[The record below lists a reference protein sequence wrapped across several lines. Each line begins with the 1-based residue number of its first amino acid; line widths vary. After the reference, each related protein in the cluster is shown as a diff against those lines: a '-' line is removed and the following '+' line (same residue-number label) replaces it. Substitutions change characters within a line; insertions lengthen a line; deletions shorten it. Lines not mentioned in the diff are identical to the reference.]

1 MQGIPRWK
9 VVGFSCGN
17 FQWFNKILAR
27 EFPRLHIRYTVYLH
41 PFVSVLRWKMIMAL
55 KRLLQ
60 LACFSFF
67 VTGEIE
73 ENCNM
78 QLQVAKPENVT
89 QQKNGNSPLP
99 GYHRLKNSQCGWP
112 LKNFRPFDGL
122 EDCAYFCGGCTFAVD
137 LDIPGCQC
145 CKYPLRILRD
155 QADYNT
161 LYIKKRTDD
170 PCRGEVATTETS
182 WMLQK
187 GRDLW
192 LFWDQKTS
200 KPRHAILVRLWTFQG
215 QQRFLMSC
223 KFLW

>member
-1 MQGIPRWK
+1 
-9 VVGFSCGN
+9 
-17 FQWFNKILAR
+17 
-27 EFPRLHIRYTVYLH
+27 
-41 PFVSVLRWKMIMAL
+41 MIMAL

-99 GYHRLKNSQCGWP
+99 GYHRLKNSQCGWVE
-112 LKNFRPFDGL
+112 NFRPFDGL
-122 EDCAYFCGGCTFAVD
+122 EDCAYFCGGCSFSVD
-137 LDIPGCQC
+137 LDISVCQC
-145 CKYPLRILRD
+145 CKYPLRILRE

-182 WMLQK
+182 WTLQK
-187 GRDLW
+187 GLVVGDPHI
-192 LFWDQKTS
+192 QTS
-200 KPRHAILVRLWTFQG
+200 ACHFGAVVNFS

-223 KFLW
+223 LFYDSNAIILMHMQPDLEEPKTMF